1 MNKKEILKPGMTI
14 QENLEGFI
22 HNLKQDREFLSD
34 AILPTLITQE
44 NIKTLS
50 LVIATLE
57 RIKENHEKISL

>member
-22 HNLKQDREFLSD
+22 HNLKLDREFLSD

-50 LVIATLE
+50 FVISTLE
-57 RIKENHEKISL
+57 RIKDNK

>member
-1 MNKKEILKPGMTI
+1 MEKREILKPGMTI

-22 HNLKQDREFLSD
+22 HNLKLDREFLSD

-57 RIKENHEKISL
+57 KIKETNEKTSL